1 MILSAFYYLLF
12 SALFYFVF
20 RISYSRLSFHRFNRW
35 SLLLMPIMALGIA
48 FIAPLFTFP
57 YPTQELTVLQLPEIV
72 IEGRTLDFETVQS
85 KKLPSSWTLIYF
97 MGIGISAFYFLLG
110 LIRFSR
116 LLSEAQKE
124 EHQHYTI
131 RWSKHLESPFC
142 FGRYI
147 LIPETLRGDKD
158 LNTII
163 DHELHHVRLGHI
175 WDRFYYKLLSTLLW
189 FDPFIHAF
197 ARELKQVHEYEVDAE
212 LLKENEIEDYAHTL
226 LRSTLG
232 ADLAFPEKALA
243 PSPFFN
249 SSLIKSRITMMYSNQ
264 SRPWRKALYA
274 FILPISL
281 GMSVFACN
289 KTEAEDP
296 VVVGVENQARALNIE
311 DVDNLPLTGN
321 CDENS
326 TKEERKTCMYQ
337 AVYTHIAENFKYPE
351 LAEEIGL
358 EGKIFVSFVVET
370 DGKIGDVEVIR
381 GIIAE
386 GADQETAAEQAETQ
400 AVALVKSIPS
410 FSASAVKDEVP
421 VRFQMVLPISL
432 KLS

>member
-1 MILSAFYYLLF
+1 MILSALYYLLF
-12 SALFYFVF
+12 SALFYLTY

-35 SLLLMPIMALGIA
+35 ALLLMPLVALSIA
-48 FIAPLFTFP
+48 LIAPQFTLP
-57 YPTQELTVLQLPEIV
+57 YKPQDLVVLQLPEII
-72 IEGRTLDFETVQS
+72 IEGQTLKLEEVQGQS
-85 KKLPSSWTLIYF
+85 LPFSWTLVYF
-97 MGIGISAFYFLLG
+97 LGIGISFLYFLLG
-110 LIRFSR
+110 ILRFSR
-116 LLSEAQKE
+116 LLSGAKAEK
-124 EHQHYTI
+124 HQQFTI
-131 RWSKHLESPFC
+131 RWSPHLESPFC

-147 LIPETLRGDKD
+147 LIPEALRGDKD

-175 WDRFYYKLLSTLLW
+175 WDRFYYKILSTLLW

-296 VVVGVENQARALNIE
+296 VVVGVENKSQAFSME
-311 DVDNLPLTGN
+311 DVDNLPLTGD

-326 TKEERKTCMYQ
+326 TKEERKNCMFQ
-337 AVYTHIAENFKYPE
+337 AVSTHIAENFKYPK
-351 LAEEIGL
+351 LAEEIGM

-370 DGKIGDVEVIR
+370 DGSIGDVKIMR
-381 GIIAE
+381 GIEAE
-386 GADQETAAEQAETQ
+386 GADQEAAAEQAEMQ
-400 AVALVKSIPS
+400 AVALVKSIPT
-410 FSASAVKDEVP
+410 FSASAEKHDAP

>member
-12 SALFYFVF
+12 SALFYMVF

-35 SLLLMPIMALGIA
+35 ALLLMPPVALAIA
-48 FIAPLFTFP
+48 LIAPQFNFP
-57 YPTQELTVLQLPEIV
+57 YKPQALPVLQLPEII
-72 IEGRTLDFETVQS
+72 IEGQALNLMGVEARSF
-85 KKLPSSWTLIYF
+85 PSSWALVYF
-97 MGIGISAFYFLLG
+97 VGIVISVIYFLLG
-110 LIRFSR
+110 LIRLSR
-116 LLSEAQKE
+116 LLSKAQVEKHE
-124 EHQHYTI
+124 NFTI
-131 RWSKHLESPFC
+131 RWSKHLDGPFC

-147 LIPETLRGDKD
+147 LIPEKLRHDKD
-158 LNTII
+158 LSTII
-163 DHELHHVRLGHI
+163 EHELHHVRLGHI

-264 SRPWRKALYA
+264 SRPWRKALYV

-289 KTEAEDP
+289 KTDAEDP
-296 VVVGVENQARALNIE
+296 VVVGVEYKAPALSID
-311 DVDNLPLTGN
+311 DVDNLPLTGS

-326 TKEERKTCMYQ
+326 SKEDRKSCVFQ
-337 AVYTHIAENFKYPE
+337 AVSTHIAENFKYPE

-358 EGKIFVSFVVET
+358 EGKIFVSFVVEV
-370 DGKIGDVEVIR
+370 DGKIGEVKIVR
-381 GIIAE
+381 GIEAE
-386 GADQETAAEQAETQ
+386 GEDEVKAAEQAE
-400 AVALVKSIPS
+400 AKALALVKSIPS
-410 FSASAVKDEVP
+410 FSSAAIKNNTP